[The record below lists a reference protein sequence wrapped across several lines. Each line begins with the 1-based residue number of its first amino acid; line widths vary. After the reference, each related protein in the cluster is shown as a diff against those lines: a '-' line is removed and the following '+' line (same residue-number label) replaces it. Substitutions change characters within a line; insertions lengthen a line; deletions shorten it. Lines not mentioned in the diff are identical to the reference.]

1 MGGFK
6 AFGFCLDAWAN
17 SIPYCVH
24 QVGNA
29 LCNVTTRNVPTK
41 IEMVKAK
48 LQGADKGVGAR
59 LCDQARWT
67 DVFYWA

>member
-1 MGGFK
+1 MGGFN
-6 AFGFCLDAWAN
+6 AFGFCLDTWVN

-29 LCNVTTRNVPTK
+29 LCNITNIPTK

-48 LQGADKGVGAR
+48 LQDSDKGVGVR
-59 LCDQARWT
+59 LCDQAHWA
-67 DVFYWA
+67 DVFNWA